1 MPERSGYLQ
10 STDVELVQAARAGD
24 PAAFHALVDRYAH
37 SLFALAV
44 SLSDNTADAEDLVQ
58 ETFTGAFRGLGGF
71 QGRASVKTWLS
82 RILVRQ
88 AARHLRY
95 ARRRKATFIPL
106 EATSESSLGVA
117 SSHPRP
123 GQRLDWASGQAGAD
137 TRMDVMAA
145 IRSLSPEHQGVIV
158 LRELEGLSYDEMA
171 EVLQIPRGTVES
183 RLFRARRALQEQLKE
198 YFG

>member
-1 MPERSGYLQ
+1 VPEGIGYLQ

-117 SSHPRP
+117 SSHP
-123 GQRLDWASGQAGAD
+123 GAD

-198 YFG
+198 YFGPACR

>member
-1 MPERSGYLQ
+1 VPERSGYLQ

-123 GQRLDWASGQAGAD
+123 GGQAGAD
-137 TRMDVMAA
+137 VRMDVMAA

>member
-1 MPERSGYLQ
+1 MPEGSGHLQ
-10 STDVELVQAARAGD
+10 STDLELVQAARAGD
-24 PAAFHALVDRYAH
+24 AAAFHALVDRYAH

-44 SLSDNTADAEDLVQ
+44 SLSGNVADAEDMVQ
-58 ETFTGAFRGLGGF
+58 ETFTGAFRGLAGF

-95 ARRRKATFIPL
+95 ARRHKATFVSL
-106 EATSESSLGVA
+106 ETAVAQATMAAA
-117 SSHPRP
+117 SSRPR
-123 GQRLDWASGQAGAD
+123 AD

>member
-1 MPERSGYLQ
+1 VPEGSGYLQ
-10 STDVELVQAARAGD
+10 STDLELVQAARAGD

-44 SLSDNTADAEDLVQ
+44 SLSGNIADAEDMVQ

-95 ARRRKATFIPL
+95 ARRRKAHFIPL
-106 EATSESSLGVA
+106 EAASQSSLGVA
-117 SSHPRP
+117 SSHPR
-123 GQRLDWASGQAGAD
+123 AD

-145 IRSLSPEHQGVIV
+145 IRALSPEHQGVIV
-158 LRELEGLSYDEMA
+158 LRELEGLSYDEIA

>member
-1 MPERSGYLQ
+1 L
-10 STDVELVQAARAGD
+10 ELIQAARAGD

-44 SLSDNTADAEDLVQ
+44 SLSGNIADAEDMVQ

-95 ARRRKATFIPL
+95 ARRRKATFVPL
-106 EATSESSLGVA
+106 EATPDAAMAAA
-117 SSHPRP
+117 SSHP
-123 GQRLDWASGQAGAD
+123 GAD

-183 RLFRARRALQEQLKE
+183 RLFRARRALQEHLKE